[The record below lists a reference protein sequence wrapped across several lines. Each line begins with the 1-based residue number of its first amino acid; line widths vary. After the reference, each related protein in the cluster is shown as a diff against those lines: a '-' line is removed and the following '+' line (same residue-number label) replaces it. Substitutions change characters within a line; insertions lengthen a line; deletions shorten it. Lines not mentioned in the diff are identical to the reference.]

1 MNFTFELN
9 SDYSF
14 MGDIIADLPNR
25 LDEVGEVIYKGR
37 NEVQRIKC
45 NGQQFVVKRYK
56 SLGLFKGVIYTFFKS
71 SKAYRAYYNALKLN
85 QMGISTPE
93 QIAYCHVKD

>member
-14 MGDIIADLPNR
+14 MGDIIADLPNQ

-56 SLGLFKGVIYTFFKS
+56 
-71 SKAYRAYYNALKLN
+71 
-85 QMGISTPE
+85 
-93 QIAYCHVKD
+93 